1 MSSNCVEQEN
11 FLNNENG
18 TSGIGVAKESKRGF
32 MDRFFYSK
40 NQSKTAQQQQQQQE
54 EMVDFK
60 VEPLSG
66 TAINSSSSSE
76 NKLEPRMKWD
86 SISEYVLSIIG
97 FVIDLGNV
105 CCLDF

>member
-18 TSGIGVAKESKRGF
+18 TSGGKTESKRGF

-40 NQSKTAQQQQQQQE
+40 NQSQKAQQQHQQQE

-60 VEPLSG
+60 VEPLAG
-66 TAINSSSSSE
+66 NAINSSLSSE

-105 CCLDF
+105 WR

>member
-18 TSGIGVAKESKRGF
+18 TSGGKTEPKRGF

-40 NQSKTAQQQQQQQE
+40 NQSQKAQQQQHQQQE

-60 VEPLSG
+60 VEPLAG
-66 TAINSSSSSE
+66 TTINSSSLSSE

-105 CCLDF
+105 WR

>member
-1 MSSNCVEQEN
+1 MSSNFVEQEN
-11 FLNNENG
+11 FLNTENG
-18 TSGIGVAKESKRGF
+18 TSGGIDVAATSKRSI

-40 NQSKTAQQQQQQQE
+40 NPSKKAQQHQQQD

-60 VEPLSG
+60 LEPLSG
-66 TAINSSSSSE
+66 AAINLPTSE

-105 CCLDF
+105 WR